1 MKLIIFYFLFLS
13 MLVQTELYPQ
23 MNSNKENDVFK
34 VFLKDIQGADENNKK
49 VLADKFIQQ
58 VKNEGYPVFE
68 NDSTVVLLFIS
79 DAESVSLIG
88 DMTNWASSVPL
99 EKIEG
104 TNLFYF
110 RGQYEPEARLE
121 YLFELNKDE
130 FPMTDTLNEY
140 KSLNGLWEMSEL
152 GMPRYT
158 RHPLFKNYERGR
170 KGDFEGL
177 KEYEIY
183 SDILGYSHTL
193 HIYFP
198 PGYNS
203 ENNYPS
209 VYFQDGKDYIEF
221 AIVPHI
227 LTELIR
233 QGRIEP
239 VIAVFVTPPN
249 LHQPK
254 VPNRMTE
261 YGMNDDYVKFFTT
274 ELVPFV
280 DSISA
285 AGKESPDRLVAGDSY
300 GGLISLY
307 IAFSYPE
314 IFPKAYSQSGY
325 VSFSNDKIIKLFDS
339 ASVKPVDLFVDIGTY
354 EENVGAAFL
363 PPEETNFI
371 EGNRRFKEILEKKG
385 YKHIYKEYFEGH
397 TWGNWRRHLIDA
409 LLYFF
414 STNGQER

>member
-1 MKLIIFYFLFLS
+1 L
-13 MLVQTELYPQ
+13 
-23 MNSNKENDVFK
+23 
-34 VFLKDIQGADENNKK
+34 
-49 VLADKFIQQ
+49 
-58 VKNEGYPVFE
+58 
-68 NDSTVVLLFIS
+68 
-79 DAESVSLIG
+79 
-88 DMTNWASSVPL
+88 
-99 EKIEG
+99 
-104 TNLFYF
+104 
-110 RGQYEPEARLE
+110 
-121 YLFELNKDE
+121 
-130 FPMTDTLNEY
+130 
-140 KSLNGLWEMSEL
+140 
-152 GMPRYT
+152 
-158 RHPLFKNYERGR
+158 
-170 KGDFEGL
+170 
-177 KEYEIY
+177 
-183 SDILGYSHTL
+183 
-193 HIYFP
+193 
-198 PGYNS
+198 
-203 ENNYPS
+203 
-209 VYFQDGKDYIEF
+209 